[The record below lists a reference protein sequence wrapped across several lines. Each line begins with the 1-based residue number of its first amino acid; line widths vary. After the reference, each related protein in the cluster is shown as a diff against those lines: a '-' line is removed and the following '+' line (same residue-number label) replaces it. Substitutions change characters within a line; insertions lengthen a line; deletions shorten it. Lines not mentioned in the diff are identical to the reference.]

1 MSETVDIGATIISLM
16 RGVIYREDDEDIWL
30 NLHEKRGAIMDHFA
44 TIGVEVVVDD
54 AEGYAYLRAH
64 EPAEG
69 ETVLPR
75 LVRRRPLSRNSSLLL
90 VLLRKRLMEFE
101 TTDEGRLVLSTEEIQ
116 QLYSVFFPNTSNEAK
131 EADRVKRL
139 IRDAAELRFLKQ
151 LHSNPNSWEV
161 RRIIKAY
168 VDAETMQDFA
178 ARLEEYAQTYQ
189 EASPAS
195 DSIESAG
202 TEEENE

>member
-75 LVRRRPLSRNSSLLL
+75 LVRRRPLSRNLSLLL

-151 LHSNPNSWEV
+151 LSSNPNSWEV

>member
-75 LVRRRPLSRNSSLLL
+75 LVRRRPLSRNLSLLL

-151 LHSNPNSWEV
+151 LSSNPNSWEV

-195 DSIESAG
+195 DSIENAG